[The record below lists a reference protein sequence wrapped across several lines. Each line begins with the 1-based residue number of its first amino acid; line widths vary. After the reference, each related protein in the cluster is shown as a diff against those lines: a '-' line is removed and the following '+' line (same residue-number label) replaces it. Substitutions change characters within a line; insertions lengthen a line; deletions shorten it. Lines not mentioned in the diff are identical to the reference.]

1 MNIYINKV
9 HYPVTVLGPGERL
22 GIWTQ
27 GCNLHCPGCIS
38 QDTWVQDEASLMPVD
53 VLVEMCR
60 EIADPTLHG
69 ITISGGEPFA
79 QPEALSELLT
89 QLIDWRDEMSS
100 DFDILC
106 YSGLS
111 FRQLELQHE
120 RILSQ
125 LDAVIPEPFDEK
137 LPRGNLWRGSM
148 NQSLVPLSDRG
159 KKRYADAVN
168 KPYEGKGGMQ
178 VSVDGQHIWYV
189 GIPERAD
196 MEAMRT
202 ALEMKGITQEQ
213 VSWRA

>member
-1 MNIYINKV
+1 MKIAINKV

-38 QDTWVQDEASLMPVD
+38 QDTWAQDEDSLIPVEA
-53 VLVEMCR
+53 LVKMCR
-60 EIADPTLHG
+60 AIASPTLNG

-79 QPEALSELLT
+79 QPEALNKLLA
-89 QLIDWRDEMSS
+89 QLIVWRDELNKN
-100 DFDILC
+100 FDILC

-111 FRQLELQHE
+111 LQQLKLQHGK
-120 RILSQ
+120 ILSQ

-148 NQSLVPLSDRG
+148 NQMLVPLSDRG

-168 KPYEGKGGMQ
+168 TPYEGKGGMQ
-178 VSVDGQHIWYV
+178 VSVDGQHIWYI

-196 MEAMRT
+196 METIRT
-202 ALEMKGITQEQ
+202 ALEKKGITQEQ
-213 VSWRA
+213 VSWRV